1 MKKRIISTMIAFTLC
16 FGMVGYFKI
25 PKLPAIPNITKS
37 VTLPEINIPE
47 KYLENIRLNIKV
59 VL

>member
-1 MKKRIISTMIAFTLC
+1 MKKRIISMMLAFTLC

-25 PKLPAIPNITKS
+25 PKLPVIPNITNS
-37 VTLPEINIPE
+37 VTLPKVTIPE
-47 KYLENIRLNIKV
+47 KYLENIRLNVKV

>member
-1 MKKRIISTMIAFTLC
+1 MKNRIISMMMTFTLC

-25 PKLPAIPNITKS
+25 PKFPAIPNITKS
-37 VTLPEINIPE
+37 ITLPKIEIPE
-47 KYLENIRLNIKV
+47 KYLENIRLNVKV